1 MARNKEIPELF
12 EQFMEQFGETEQWI
26 TVQEFRTYFQ
36 LDELYSH
43 AIAGF
48 LLRIYHGPFN
58 SCHYRV
64 EKMEKIVVDTP
75 QRRFIKRYLV
85 KKRSE
90 TRGKK

>member
-12 EQFMEQFGETEQWI
+12 EQYMEQFGETEQWI

-48 LLRIYHGPFN
+48 LLRIT
-58 SCHYRV
+58 C
-64 EKMEKIVVDTP
+64 I
-75 QRRFIKRYLV
+75 RRLDIILLPRYPCKEHQNEDDDRQMIPHRFLMDDPMP
-85 KKRSE
+85 
-90 TRGKK
+90 